1 MPLAGAIVTATRG
14 DPTARSFKQ
23 LNLMNNAF
31 VMTRIHQNNA
41 GSRVATVLAQT
52 TDVQTIIR
60 QLYLNTLS
68 RQPRA
73 DEIAAVTPMF
83 QQQGTRVAAESLQWM
98 LLNKLDF
105 IFNY

>member
-1 MPLAGAIVTATRG
+1 
-14 DPTARSFKQ
+14 
-23 LNLMNNAF
+23 MNNAF
-31 VMTRIHQNNA
+31 LMTRIHQANA
-41 GSRVATVLAQT
+41 GSRVAAVLAQT

-60 QLYLNTLS
+60 QLYLSTLS

-73 DEIAAVTPMF
+73 DEIAALTPMF